1 MSGHDFSFVGMEREQ
16 LDFWRQ
22 EKIFQKS
29 LEQTRGGRPY
39 IFYDGPP
46 FATGL
51 PHHGHLVGGTLK
63 DVVPRY
69 WTMKGRYV
77 ERRFGW
83 DCHGVPVEYEI
94 DKKLG
99 MHAVDAVKKLGVK
112 GYNDECRGIVSRYT
126 EQWREIVTR
135 MGRWVDFDND
145 YKTMDIS
152 FMESVWWVFK
162 KLWEKGLVYQGRRVL
177 PFSTELGTVLS
188 NFEAGMNYQDVQDP
202 AVTVLF
208 ELEDE
213 DALIAVWTTTPWTL
227 PSNLALCVSPDTDY
241 VMAETEGKKIYLA
254 EAALE
259 RYKKFSPKV
268 LKRVA
273 GKELVNRRYR
283 PLFPFFERFQ
293 ERGGFVV
300 LGDGYVTT
308 DTGTGVVHLAPG
320 FGEDDHRVMKEA
332 GLEEVFACPVDDKG
346 MFTGEVG
353 PWAGVHVK
361 KADGEIIRA
370 LKERGNLLHRETIV
384 HSYPLCWRSDTPLI
398 YKAFPSW
405 YVRVESLR
413 EELLESNSQIN
424 WVPEHLKDGRFGR
437 WLGNARDWSV
447 SRNRVWG
454 TPLPVWHN
462 EVAGKHICI
471 GSLEELKQ
479 YTGADVTD
487 IHREWVDDL
496 TFSLP
501 GEEGEYRRVSEVLD
515 CWFESGS
522 MPYAQLHYPF
532 ERGDVFEQGFPA
544 EFIAEGLDQTRG
556 WFYTLTVIAT
566 ALYGR
571 PAFKNVIV
579 NGIVSAKD
587 GKKMSKRLKNYT
599 PPMEL
604 MDKHGAD
611 ALRLYL
617 INSVLVRGEDMSFS
631 DSGVAETVRKTL
643 LPWYNAYK
651 FFSTYAKVDGW
662 VFPEDAP
669 PVENLMDRW
678 ILSRLQT
685 LKGRVEGEMESYH
698 LFNVVPALLD
708 FIEDM
713 TNSYIRMNRTRFW
726 GETSV
731 AGDKGAAYFTLHAC
745 LEELSRIMAPFA
757 PFIAEHIHREL
768 IPFSGGREVPPS
780 VHLCSYPVAETGR
793 TDEQLERAVEL
804 MQNVVLLGRQQRNEK
819 KVKVK
824 IPLAKLVCIH
834 RDGELLAEL
843 ARFEGY
849 IKSELNV
856 KAVEYS
862 DDERER
868 LRPVIRPN
876 LPVLGKRLGK
886 RMGKFMNSIKRLSA
900 EQIYR
905 LEEAGSVEIDGE
917 RFVLEDFLIG
927 REPRD
932 GACLISN
939 EVISIELDCNPTKEL
954 LREGTAR
961 EVVNRIQKTR
971 KEMGLNV
978 ADRIRV
984 QFVADGE
991 LAVAIEEHRSYIEG
1005 EVLAVSLEESKEK
1018 GEHSFEVEGKSL
1030 ELTITRSGET

>member
-1 MSGHDFSFVGMEREQ
+1 MTDFSFVEMEKAQ
-16 LDFWRQ
+16 LDYWER

-29 LEQTRGGRPY
+29 LERTKGGHPY
-39 IFYDGPP
+39 VFYDGPP

-112 GYNDECRGIVSRYT
+112 GYNDECRGIVSRYSV
-126 EQWREIVTR
+126 QWKTIVSR

-145 YKTMDIS
+145 YKTMHTS

-162 KLWEKGLVYQGRRVL
+162 ELWRKGLIYRGRRVL

-188 NFEAGMNYQDVQDP
+188 NFEAGMNYREVQDP

-208 ELEDE
+208 ELEGE
-213 DALIAVWTTTPWTL
+213 EAGIAAWTTTPWTL
-227 PSNLALCVSPDTDY
+227 PSNLALCVSPDIEY
-241 VMAETEGKKIYLA
+241 VLAETRGRKFYLA
-254 EAALE
+254 AAALE
-259 RYKKFSPKV
+259 RYEKLSLKV
-268 LKRVA
+268 VERIKGA
-273 GKELVNRRYR
+273 ELVGRRYR
-283 PLFPFFERFQ
+283 PLFPFFEDFRH
-293 ERGGFVV
+293 RGGFVI
-300 LGDGYVTT
+300 LGDDYVTT

-320 FGEDDHRVMKEA
+320 FGEDDGRVMRQA

-346 MFTGEVG
+346 LFTEEIG
-353 PWAGVHVK
+353 PWVGVHVK
-361 KADGEIIRA
+361 KADGEIVRDIKA
-370 LKERGNLLHRETIV
+370 RGFLLHRDTIR
-384 HSYPLCWRSDTPLI
+384 HSYPMCWRSDTPLI
-398 YKAFPSW
+398 YKAIPSW

-413 EELLESNSQIN
+413 EELLESNRQIN
-424 WVPEHLKDGRFGR
+424 WVPAHLKEGRFGQ
-437 WLGNARDWSV
+437 WLENARDWSI

-454 TPLPVWHN
+454 TPLPIWHN
-462 EVAGKHICI
+462 KTTDRYHCM
-471 GSLEELKQ
+471 GSLDELEK
-479 YTGADVTD
+479 YTGVRPED

-496 TFSLP
+496 KFSLK
-501 GEEGEYRRVSEVLD
+501 GEEGEYRRVPEVFD

-522 MPYAQLHYPF
+522 MPYAQRHYPF
-532 ERGDVFEQGFPA
+532 ERRETFEKGFPA

-556 WFYTLTVIAT
+556 WFYTLTVLST
-566 ALYGR
+566 ALYGK

-579 NGIVSAKD
+579 NGIVSAQD

-617 INSVLVRGEDMSFS
+617 VNSGLVRGEDMSFS
-631 DSGVAETVRKTL
+631 DAGVVEMVRKTL

-651 FFSTYAKVDGW
+651 FFSTYVRVDGW
-662 VFPEDAP
+662 CLPEKSPA
-669 PVENLMDRW
+669 VGNLMDRW

-685 LKGRVEGEMESYH
+685 LKGRIEREMERYH

-708 FIEDM
+708 FIEDL
-713 TNSYIRMNRTRFW
+713 TNSYIRLNRSRFW
-726 GETSV
+726 GDEN
-731 AGDKGAAYFTLHAC
+731 AEQDKSAAYFTLYTC
-745 LEELSRIMAPFA
+745 LDELSQIMAPFA
-757 PFIAEHIHREL
+757 PFAAEYIYREL
-768 IPFSGGREVPPS
+768 LFLKGTGGTPES
-780 VHLCSYPVAETGR
+780 VHLCDYPMAEAGR
-793 TDEQLERAVEL
+793 VDDKLERAVGL
-804 MQNVVLLGRQQRNEK
+804 MQQVILLGRQQRNEK

-834 RDGELLAEL
+834 SDGDSLVEL
-843 ARFEGY
+843 AQLEGY

-856 KAVEYS
+856 KTVEYS
-862 DDERER
+862 NRER
-868 LRPVIRPN
+868 DYLHPVARPN

-886 RMGKFMNSIKRLSA
+886 RMGGFMKSIRQLSPD
-900 EQIYR
+900 QIYH
-905 LEEAGSVEIDGE
+905 LEEKGVLELDGE
-917 RFVLEDFLIG
+917 SFRRDDFLIG
-927 REPRD
+927 RRPKE
-932 GACLISN
+932 GKNLVSN
-939 EVISIELDCNPTKEL
+939 GMISIDLDCHLTEDLLKE
-954 LREGTAR
+954 GMAR

-978 ADRIRV
+978 DDRIKIS
-984 QFVADGE
+984 FFADE
-991 LAVAIEEHRSYIEG
+991 QLASVIREHRAYIRG
-1005 EVLAVSLEESKEK
+1005 ETLAVSLEASDKK
-1018 GEHSFEVEGKSL
+1018 GGNAFDVEGHPL
-1030 ELTITRSGET
+1030 GLTIARVE